1 MPIAGAQSTN
11 GTKWR
16 FAVGKKGRRTGAGLG
31 ILLALSL
38 LSAAPAAA
46 VGPTRTVLTFAP
58 GVSHYPAGTGC
69 TFDVTAYRQD
79 ARVTVTDFSDGTE
92 VTEAHNMHRTI
103 VNDATGATFA
113 DNIEAHEVD
122 RIDPAT
128 GIIRGSVNG
137 QSIFTFA
144 PGDVAPDGG
153 TVDHVYSIA
162 IFGTVSYVIDGTTFA
177 TLAITIRGSYTDI
190 CAAIS

>member
-1 MPIAGAQSTN
+1 MSKIAR
-11 GTKWR
+11 K
-16 FAVGKKGRRTGAGLG
+16 RTGRTA
-31 ILLALSL
+31 LALGVL
-38 LSAAPAAA
+38 VALALVVAAPAAA
-46 VGPTRTVLTFAP
+46 VQPTRTVIALAP

-69 TFDVTAYRQD
+69 TFDVTAYRQGG
-79 ARVTVTDFSDGTE
+79 RVTVTDFSDGTE
-92 VTEAHNMHRTI
+92 VTEVHNMHRTI

-122 RIDPAT
+122 RIDPVT
-128 GIIRGSVNG
+128 GVITGSVNG

-153 TVDHVYSIA
+153 TVDHTYSIA
-162 IFGTVSYVIDGTTFA
+162 IWGTVSYVIDGTTFA
-177 TLAITIRGSYTDI
+177 TLAITIQGPYTDI